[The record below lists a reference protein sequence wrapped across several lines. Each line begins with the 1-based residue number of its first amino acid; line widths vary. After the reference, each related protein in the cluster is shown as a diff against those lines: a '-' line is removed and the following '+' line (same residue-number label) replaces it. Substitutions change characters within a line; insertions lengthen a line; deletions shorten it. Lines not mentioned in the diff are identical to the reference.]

1 MYISYVIDKEK
12 ECNIISTGGDFLIW
26 SKSGIHLFRQFRNK
40 MDFRMRLF
48 LTFLIV
54 AIPVLLIISAGF
66 YYFLSRSAQ
75 GEMINSLVITME
87 RLRNQVELVTGETE
101 NLSRN
106 IIYDKD
112 VQVLLQKARSGEKYP
127 NNSDVSYSI
136 NSFIINREYINSVVL
151 MSENTVIFSTE
162 KAYTN
167 VSTIEQIQKKWWFS
181 KLGEE
186 AKPYSWYGQALS
198 DAKSEEFKSNDVM
211 LTRVIRSLEDY
222 KIPIGRAMIYIN
234 HSYID
239 GILKDIG
246 WGSTTNVWIVDENNQ
261 VILKNTSARDYS
273 FLLDKIIETNDFQ
286 IMEVNNEKYVVGK
299 KSFKNSGWQL
309 LIAAP
314 FTEVNDNIV
323 SVRLQMIMVAVI
335 VMCILLFMSI
345 FLAGSMSKPIHTLS
359 NMMDLYHG
367 ELPKGETLELNVND
381 YNSRKDEIGVMYR
394 SYQRLVNRIE
404 TLIKEIYIKDLEK
417 KDAEL
422 ALLETQINPHFL
434 YNTLDCINW
443 MALANGDE
451 RISEMVTALSDTFR
465 LSLTKSNSS
474 FVDMEHELQ
483 YIESYLTIQ
492 RLRFGDRLT
501 CNYEIEEDARELKV
515 VRFVLQ
521 PIVENCIKHGI
532 NLSEVSGII
541 DIKVQVLGEVLYITI
556 VNDGA
561 NIDLEQMEK
570 LLEFDA
576 NNTEYL
582 SFESKGYGI
591 QNINRRIKII
601 HGTEYGLQYKIVD
614 KVRTACI
621 IRLPKTIRNLID

>member
-1 MYISYVIDKEK
+1 MTFSQVIDKEK
-12 ECNIISTGGDFLIW
+12 GCNIISAGGVFLIW
-26 SKSGIHLFRQFRNK
+26 NRSGIHLFRQYRNK
-40 MDFRMRLF
+40 MNFRMRLF
-48 LTFLIV
+48 LTFLTV
-54 AIPVLLIISAGF
+54 VLPVLLIISAGF
-66 YYFLSRSAQ
+66 YYFLSRSAKS
-75 GEMINSLVITME
+75 EMINSLIITME
-87 RLRNQVELVTGETE
+87 RLRNQVELVTSETE

-112 VQVLLQKARSGEKYP
+112 VQVLLQKVRRGEKYP
-127 NNSDVSYSI
+127 NSSEVSYFI

-167 VSTIEQIQKKWWFS
+167 VSTIKQIQKKWWIS
-181 KLGEE
+181 KLREE
-186 AKPYSWYGQALS
+186 TKPYSWYGHAL
-198 DAKSEEFKSNDVM
+198 AEEKSEEFKTNDLM
-211 LTRVIRSLEDY
+211 LTRVIRSLDDN
-222 KIPIGRAMIYIN
+222 KTPIGRVMIYIN
-234 HSYID
+234 KSYLD

-261 VILKNTSARDYS
+261 VILRNTSVRDYS
-273 FLLDKIIETNDFQ
+273 FLVDKIIAANDFQ
-286 IMEVNNEKYVVGK
+286 IIEENNEKYVVGK

-323 SVRLQMIMVAVI
+323 SVRMQMIMVAVI
-335 VMCILLFMSI
+335 VMFIFLFMSI
-345 FLAGSMSKPIHTLS
+345 FLAGNMSKPIHTLS

-367 ELPKGETLELNVND
+367 GVSKEETLELNVND

-394 SYQRLVNRIE
+394 SYQRLVSRIE
-404 TLIKEIYIKDLEK
+404 NLIKEIYIKDLEK

-465 LSLTKSNSS
+465 LSLTKNNSS
-474 FVDMEHELQ
+474 FVDIEHELQ

-492 RLRFGDRLT
+492 KLRFGDRLT
-501 CNYEIEEDARELKV
+501 CNYEVEEEARKLKV

-532 NLSEVSGII
+532 SLSEVPGVI
-541 DIKVQVLGEVLYITI
+541 DIKVKVQGEVLYITI
-556 VNDGA
+556 INDGA

-570 LLEFDA
+570 LLEFDVD
-576 NNTEYL
+576 NTEYL

-601 HGTEYGLQYKIVD
+601 HGMEYGIEYTIVD
-614 KVRTACI
+614 KMRTACV
-621 IRLPKTIRNLID
+621 IRLPKTIPNLIN